1 MTIKVKLDNGAF
13 LPERAHPLD
22 AGLGLKTPYS
32 FTLYPQEHKD
42 IDTGV
47 HVEIPEGYFGQIASK
62 SGLMLKGVTS
72 QGTIDSSYRGSIHA
86 VLFNANKKEIVDFE
100 VGDKITQ
107 LVITPCVICDVKEVD
122 VLSETDRGDQGFG
135 STGR

>member
-1 MTIKVKLDNGAF
+1 MYLKVKLENGAF
-13 LPERAHPLD
+13 SPERAHPMD
-22 AGLGLKTPYS
+22 AGLDLKTPYS
-32 FTLYPQEHKD
+32 FDLYPGEHKD

-47 HVEIPEGYFGQIASK
+47 HVEVPDGYVGQIASK

-72 QGTIDSSYRGSIHA
+72 RGTIDSSYRGSVHA
-86 VLFNANKKEIVDFE
+86 VLFNASKQIVSFE

-107 LVITPCVICDVKEVD
+107 LVIVPCAVCDVKVVD
-122 VLSETDRGDQGFG
+122 KLSETDRGDAGFG

>member
-22 AGLGLKTPYS
+22 AGLDLKTPYS